1 MNERI
6 KELTVNERIKKL
18 TISAITKCFDDQL
31 DRYGDLDRM
40 YIPFEFSERFT
51 NLIIQECISVM
62 VENGYHGEWLGEKI
76 KEHFGIE

>member
-40 YIPFEFSERFT
+40 YIPFEFSERFAK
-51 NLIIQECISVM
+51 LIVEECIEVM
-62 VENGYHGEWLGEKI
+62 SRNDYHGEWLGEKI